1 MNTITAE
8 NAYRKKKVRLAKFGL
23 FIAWVSSLCMV
34 AFPIFNSL
42 ATDKVYQLFD
52 SKILTLYVLSLL
64 FLSFGEFLGGIFM
77 MLYQIVVRGVP
88 VKEFARTWSV
98 KSSRMVLLSALVAG
112 PVATACVTV
121 SVPLCG
127 STYSNCICAL
137 TPVLTAIAASIFLKE
152 KIGPRVI
159 VGILIAVA
167 GVIVA
172 GFTAPEGVN
181 NFYLGI
187 LVALVAPIG
196 YTAEAIISTHVMDV
210 SEPLEV
216 CSLYRMVGAGIM
228 EFLIVVIICAISGNL
243 AWIGIAF
250 GVIFS
255 SPVLLLFILI
265 TSILIAIQYGTSYIA
280 NNYSGPARASAVVWS
295 TPIWSIPIGLLFSA
309 SGLVP
314 YNVTTLGIVGAVI
327 VVVGVVLVLAKPS
340 ELFNLRKFEE

>member
-1 MNTITAE
+1 MNNITADE
-8 NAYRKKKVRLAKFGL
+8 AYRKKKVRLAKVGL

-42 ATDKVYQLFD
+42 ATDDVYQLFD

-64 FLSFGEFLGGIFM
+64 FVSMGEFFGGIFM
-77 MLYQIVVRGVP
+77 IAYQTVVKGVP
-88 VKEFARTWSV
+88 VREYGRVWKV

-112 PVATACVTV
+112 PLATACVTV

-137 TPVLTAIAASIFLKE
+137 TPVLTAVAAMIFLKE

-159 VGILIAVA
+159 VGILIAVV

-172 GFTAPEGVN
+172 GFTAPEGVT

-187 LVALVAPIG
+187 IIALMAPIG
-196 YTAEAIISTHVMDV
+196 YTAEAMISTHVMDV

-216 CSLYRMVGAGIM
+216 CGLYRMVGAGIM
-228 EFLIVVIICAISGNL
+228 EFLIVVIICAATGNM
-243 AWIGIAF
+243 AWISIAF
-250 GVIFS
+250 SVIFS
-255 SPVLLLFILI
+255 SPVLILFVII
-265 TSILIAIQYGTSYIA
+265 TAALMSIQYGTSYIA

-295 TPIWSIPIGLLFSA
+295 TPIWSIPIGIIFDKA
-309 SGLVP
+309 GLMP
-314 YNVTTLGIVGAVI
+314 YNVTTLGIIGAII
-327 VVVGVVLVLAKPS
+327 VVAGVVLVLAKPS
-340 ELFNLRKFEE
+340 ELFSLRNVEE